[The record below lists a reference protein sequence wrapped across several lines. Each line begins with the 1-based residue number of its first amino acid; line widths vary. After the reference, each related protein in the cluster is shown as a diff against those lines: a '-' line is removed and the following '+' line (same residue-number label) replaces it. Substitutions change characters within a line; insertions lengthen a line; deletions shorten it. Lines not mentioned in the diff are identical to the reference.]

1 MDPLLFAGAGRGR
14 KVYSGVAQTP
24 GLATAGIAVSFFCI
38 GFYAT
43 VSMLQSLMT
52 LPKSFYFS
60 SP

>member
-14 KVYSGVAQTP
+14 KGYSGVAQTP
-24 GLATAGIAVSFFCI
+24 GLAAAGIAVSFFCI

-43 VSMLQSLMT
+43 DSMLQSSMT
-52 LPKSFYFS
+52 LPKTFYFS